1 MSRHDNK
8 LSRTRSF
15 LGVSLPPE
23 IVQRFDE
30 ERGLVS
36 RSTWFKHI
44 LETRYGSSIRSNN
57 NSNTAQEKEEVV
69 VVASS
74 LSSASQT
81 EESGRPIRTLSSGSS
96 STTEEPHRRIPR

>member
-36 RSTWFKHI
+36 RSTWFRHI
-44 LETRYGSSIRSNN
+44 LETRYGSSISSSNNN
-57 NSNTAQEKEEVV
+57 NSNTTQEKEV

-96 STTEEPHRRIPR
+96 STTEEPHGRVPR